1 MTLDNLLNGDDAIDL
16 INENKDSN
24 NEHIDELK
32 LENNKNKKIQWDLMN
47 LLANYLEIRPL
58 VT

>member
-24 NEHIDELK
+24 NEHIDESK
-32 LENNKNKKIQWDLMN
+32 LENNKNKKYNGI
-47 LLANYLEIRPL
+47 
-58 VT
+58 

>member
-32 LENNKNKKIQWDLMN
+32 LENNKTKSTKQLKI
-47 LLANYLEIRPL
+47 
-58 VT
+58 V

>member
-32 LENNKNKKIQWDLMN
+32 LENNKNKKYEAIKDS
-47 LLANYLEIRPL
+47 LA
-58 VT
+58 